1 MPIVLIPPVHPPAIS
16 LDVFDMKVA
25 LPKVLREHVAEVMED
40 PAEWARMNVKKFGA
54 DIITIHLMSTDP
66 LFRDTSP
73 RQAAKTVEEILQ
85 AVDVPLIIGG
95 CGDPKKDAAVF
106 AEVAAMADGE
116 RLLLNSVTLDMAEA
130 KTLRDRCKSRPRSWA
145 CPACV
150 HRP

>member
-1 MPIVLIPPVHPPAIS
+1 M
-16 LDVFDMKVA
+16 
-25 LPKVLREHVAEVMED
+25 LREHVAEVMED

-95 CGDPKKDAAVF
+95 CGDPKKDAR
-106 AEVAAMADGE
+106 GIY
-116 RLLLNSVTLDMAEA
+116 
-130 KTLRDRCKSRPRSWA
+130 
-145 CPACV
+145 
-150 HRP
+150 